1 MILMQGKGVSKGV
14 VKGPIYFYQRGAV
27 TVSTAKAADLEAEK
41 RRLEEE
47 NEALRKELE
56 ILREKTLKERLYDH
70 VHVSVRT
77 MDIFIGVMAALFIA
91 VIVLG
96 LLNK

>member
-1 MILMQGKGVSKGV
+1 MSESEKR
-14 VKGPIYFYQRGAV
+14 P
-27 TVSTAKAADLEAEK
+27 EEEEK

-77 MDIFIGVMAALFIA
+77 MDIFIGVMAALFIPSSFTRA
-91 VIVLG
+91 TYSLILFEPSSSEYSV
-96 LLNK
+96 

>member
-1 MILMQGKGVSKGV
+1 MSESEKR
-14 VKGPIYFYQRGAV
+14 P
-27 TVSTAKAADLEAEK
+27 EEEEK

-91 VIVLG
+91 VIVMG
-96 LLNK
+96 HVNK